1 MIGYLWNE
9 GEQWQKV
16 YNMENITREQELL
29 NALDRFIFV
38 VAAIAL
44 GLLVGAYFATPF
56 IFGDPLKTFLQ
67 AIITNLI
74 PVLLLFL
81 LSYVAYRRIQYI
93 RSQHETD
100 LFAKKVSDNVI
111 NELEFGKGVRFLEH
125 FSPSLQDDFESASD
139 LWIVGVSLARTIRN
153 NYSLMESKLRKGHS
167 IHILL
172 VHPNGSA
179 SEVAASRPYPST
191 DVAQVRRQIQE
202 SLGYLSKLKA
212 IKPDKLQVRTIE
224 NPLIRGFTA
233 INPDTTSGVLYIE
246 EYAYQT
252 IGNALPRFIL
262 RAKDGGWY
270 DFFKSELEN
279 LWNSGTD
286 WAP

>member
-1 MIGYLWNE
+1 
-9 GEQWQKV
+9 
-16 YNMENITREQELL
+16 
-29 NALDRFIFV
+29 
-38 VAAIAL
+38 
-44 GLLVGAYFATPF
+44 
-56 IFGDPLKTFLQ
+56 
-67 AIITNLI
+67 
-74 PVLLLFL
+74 
-81 LSYVAYRRIQYI
+81 
-93 RSQHETD
+93 
-100 LFAKKVSDNVI
+100 
-111 NELEFGKGVRFLEH
+111 
-125 FSPSLQDDFESASD
+125 
-139 LWIVGVSLARTIRN
+139 
-153 NYSLMESKLRKGHS
+153 MESKLRKGHS